1 MQPVW
6 WMSKKEQK
14 RTRLRKN
21 CIWLP
26 SPRINTSAEEE
37 EAKEGEAEEEETEK
51 DPGQNR
57 GTRGKRMSVIAVGKE
72 AIGGG
77 TVGFVRV
84 ALRGVRKQI
93 DAVSRR
99 GASRRACGVNR
110 LTVKEALPVAADRAL
125 HSFRPGDWVL
135 IRDFR
140 RKHWRSKR
148 WLGPFQVLLTTHTA
162 VKVEQRVP
170 WIHASHCRKVP
181 PPRETDRSQ
190 DKKDHTLASSSS
202 T

>member
-84 ALRGVRKQI
+84 ALCGVRKQI

-99 GASRRACGVNR
+99 GASHHACGVNR
-110 LTVKEALPVAADRAL
+110 LVNVAVCPVGSQRTTQVPDSNWLWRCLHIKGPPSPGRQHVVLPVQTSLLLAL
-125 HSFRPGDWVL
+125 YD
-135 IRDFR
+135 
-140 RKHWRSKR
+140 
-148 WLGPFQVLLTTHTA
+148 
-162 VKVEQRVP
+162 
-170 WIHASHCRKVP
+170 
-181 PPRETDRSQ
+181 
-190 DKKDHTLASSSS
+190 
-202 T
+202 